1 MAQNVTIAGASYS
14 AVPAIDV
21 PKTGGGTATYTDVS
35 DTTASA
41 SDVASGKYFY
51 TAVGERTEG
60 SATPST
66 PTLKKTLLGP
76 CGGLNGAKTFDI
88 TQYSDNWANLTIDN
102 FACTDVGTGGYA
114 NNKFNWSGASITMS
128 YNASTG
134 VLSTSAC
141 AFGTP
146 GGYVQATANVYLFEA
161 E

>member
-1 MAQNVTIAGASYS
+1 MASNPYVNKVEYYGNTL
-14 AVPAIDV
+14 IDI
-21 PKTGGGTATYTDVS
+21 S
-35 DTTASA
+35 DTTATQ

-51 TAVGERTEG
+51 NASGEKVQGTLQG
-60 SATPST
+60 
-66 PTLKKTLLGP
+66 TLKKTLLGS

-88 TQYSDNWANLTIDN
+88 TQYSTNWANLTIDN
-102 FACTDVGTGGYA
+102 FACTDVGTSGYA
-114 NNKFNWSGASITMS
+114 NANQKFNWSSAAITMS

-134 VLSTSAC
+134 VLSTSSA